1 MLENEQGRLEQ
12 SKIHSD
18 KVQIHHLALVEEGV
32 ENVNAFDMRS
42 RSSVLI
48 GQCSTNYNTSR
59 WSLSQV
65 KTGGV
70 RCLMSEGTGASK
82 KTQIS
87 N

>member
-1 MLENEQGRLEQ
+1 MLENEKWRPQQ
-12 SKIHSD
+12 SKIYSD

-42 RSSVLI
+42 RNSVLI
-48 GQCSTNYNTSR
+48 GQCSTNYNTGR

-65 KTGGV
+65 STGGV
-70 RCLMSEGTGASK
+70 CCEMLGGTCASK
-82 KTQIS
+82 KTPIS